1 MEVTKLQAKAFPLH
15 FFRSIPAD
23 QVIEPDDVQEKD
35 SIVTANFGDVTT
47 QIKVDLK
54 NAEVW
59 GRCTCQQYFEQPC
72 IHIKSLAV
80 YRLEQLENE
89 PEQDETLEEQVIEE
103 DVKKLVENGKAIVAE
118 VKPAP
123 KLTPQSAAK
132 TVVGKVNQILEI
144 KAAEIADRLD
154 EEQMKILDLTDWS
167 EDVPLVYEIK
177 FRTKHG
183 EVTRHIISWNGL
195 IMACNMQGGIQ
206 VEDVKFAK
214 TPDGKDCAI
223 AVAVNMRTGVRM
235 VGISTKYNNEEFKWE
250 TLASKAIRNAVKKVV
265 DPQYIQQVIEYAKER
280 KALKSISLREAT
292 TP

>member
-1 MEVTKLQAKAFPLH
+1 MEVTKLQAKAYPLH
-15 FFRSIPAD
+15 LFRNIPKD
-23 QVIEPDDVQEKD
+23 GLFEPENVEEQN
-35 SIVTANFGDVTT
+35 SIVTADFFGDIKT
-47 QIKVDLK
+47 QVRIDLR
-54 NAEVW
+54 NGEVW
-59 GRCTCQQYFEQPC
+59 GRCTCQQYDPEPC
-72 IHIKSLAV
+72 IHIKSLAI
-80 YRLEQLENE
+80 YKLTEIDNNNENNE
-89 PEQDETLEEQVIEE
+89 PDEEHEIVE
-103 DVKKLVENGKAIVAE
+103 DVKKLVENGKAGHP
-118 VKPAP
+118 KPVM
-123 KLTPQSAAK
+123 TTSNETRAK
-132 TVVGKVNQILEI
+132 TVLSKVNQVLEV

-154 EEQMKILDLTDWS
+154 EEQMRILDLTDWS

-206 VEDVKFAK
+206 VEKVEFTK

-223 AVAVNMRTGVRM
+223 AVAVNTKTGVRM

-265 DPQYIQQVIEYAKER
+265 DPQYIQQVIKYAQER